1 MMRVILLRVGSA
13 RWEREGVRACGCAK
27 NERERERGSW
37 LCALARRVGGRA
49 GRDLKHRKDEER
61 EDADSGRL
69 CALPCSH
76 AVLLSTP
83 HSTIVETFNMDAP
96 ALRSAVADFLASF
109 THEVLYQRSLYAS
122 DIFERRCEGGEGG
135 RERGREERRERA
147 RGERKGPLLRA
158 PLCGLLQSRPAV
170 YVRRKSGQPARPG
183 KKRARARR
191 TLAALV
197 SGARTLRE
205 TLRAGR
211 RPPRV
216 FFASLSR

>member
-122 DIFERRCEGGEGG
+122 DIFERRCEGGEGERGGERREEREREERGKGLSCVHLSAASSNPG
-135 RERGREERRERA
+135 RLCMCAGSLASLRGREKRGRA
-147 RGERKGPLLRA
+147 RGGRSLRSS
-158 PLCGLLQSRPAV
+158 LGH
-170 YVRRKSGQPARPG
+170 ARCAKP
-183 KKRARARR
+183 
-191 TLAALV
+191 
-197 SGARTLRE
+197 
-205 TLRAGR
+205 
-211 RPPRV
+211 
-216 FFASLSR
+216 